1 MKNFITS
8 DRTLQVGD
16 IVLSSYKK
24 SSYLCKIIHIERRFL
39 DAYDLKYDV
48 YKNANVGDEFNPIVT
63 IESVASLDVT
73 PSSKKLRKVKQEL
86 DAEYL
91 INVTPQYIEAYVKRL
106 QALVVELWP

>member
-1 MKNFITS
+1 MKDFITS

-16 IVLSSYKK
+16 IVLSTYNK
-24 SSYLCKIIHIERRFL
+24 STLLYRITDIERRFL
-39 DAYDLKYDV
+39 CAYDLKYDV

-63 IESVASLDVT
+63 IESVASLNVT

-91 INVTPQYIEAYVKRL
+91 IKVTPQYIEAYIKRL
-106 QALVVELWP
+106 QTLVGKLWT